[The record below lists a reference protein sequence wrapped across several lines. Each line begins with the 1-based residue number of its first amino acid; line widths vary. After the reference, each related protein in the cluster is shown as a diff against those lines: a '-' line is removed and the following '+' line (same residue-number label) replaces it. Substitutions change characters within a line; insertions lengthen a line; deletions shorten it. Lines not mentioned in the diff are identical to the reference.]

1 MTTVRTIPSD
11 KINLRL
17 ILVSGKTKEFLF
29 SPSDSAGDI
38 AHHVFENWPED
49 WAEEAVAKAEILRL
63 IYQGRFLHSNV
74 TLGALGLP
82 FGKTTVMH
90 LVPRENLPEPNSQG
104 EKMDIASLTPQDL
117 QRKLYFLVEQL
128 QHMAGELPP
137 KYQMRLP
144 YELLSGLAN
153 SLLNDTIFEIVKGL
167 MEIQHVT
174 EKHLFQQRLQLLNQQ
189 KIESQEALSA
199 VTVEEEITTIKT
211 ALNKKHKEELKQ
223 MDMKL
228 VLQLDQKVADQQ
240 SILEKA
246 GVPGFYVTNNPM
258 EIQVQMRLCDFIIR
272 LSNMDIPS

>member
-1 MTTVRTIPSD
+1 MDV
-11 KINLRL
+11 
-17 ILVSGKTKEFLF
+17 VS
-29 SPSDSAGDI
+29 P
-38 AHHVFENWPED
+38 
-49 WAEEAVAKAEILRL
+49 
-63 IYQGRFLHSNV
+63 
-74 TLGALGLP
+74 
-82 FGKTTVMH
+82 
-90 LVPRENLPEPNSQG
+90 
-104 EKMDIASLTPQDL
+104 TPQDL

-189 KIESQEALSA
+189 KIESQEVLLSTTDEELPA
-199 VTVEEEITTIKT
+199 IKVT
-211 ALNKKHKEELKQ
+211 LQKKHKEELKQ
-223 MDMKL
+223 LDMKL

-240 SILEKA
+240 GILEKA

-272 LSNMDIPS
+272 LSKMDIPT

>member
-1 MTTVRTIPSD
+1 MEDATTP
-11 KINLRL
+11 
-17 ILVSGKTKEFLF
+17 
-29 SPSDSAGDI
+29 
-38 AHHVFENWPED
+38 
-49 WAEEAVAKAEILRL
+49 
-63 IYQGRFLHSNV
+63 
-74 TLGALGLP
+74 
-82 FGKTTVMH
+82 
-90 LVPRENLPEPNSQG
+90 
-104 EKMDIASLTPQDL
+104 TPQDL

-189 KIESQEALSA
+189 KIEMQETLSLMTTDEKRVALH
-199 VTVEEEITTIKT
+199 
-211 ALNKKHKEELKQ
+211 KKHREELKQ

-246 GVPGFYVTNNPM
+246 GVPGFYVTNNPI

-272 LSNMDIPS
+272 LSKMEVPS

>member
-1 MTTVRTIPSD
+1 MDV
-11 KINLRL
+11 
-17 ILVSGKTKEFLF
+17 VS
-29 SPSDSAGDI
+29 P
-38 AHHVFENWPED
+38 
-49 WAEEAVAKAEILRL
+49 
-63 IYQGRFLHSNV
+63 
-74 TLGALGLP
+74 
-82 FGKTTVMH
+82 
-90 LVPRENLPEPNSQG
+90 
-104 EKMDIASLTPQDL
+104 TPQDL
-117 QRKLYFLVEQL
+117 QAKLYFLVEQL

-189 KIESQEALSA
+189 KIECQEASA
-199 VTVEEEITTIKT
+199 TMTDEELASMKVT
-211 ALNKKHKEELKQ
+211 LYKKHKEELKQ

-228 VLQLDQKVADQQ
+228 VLQLDQKVSDQQ

-246 GVPGFYVTNNPM
+246 GVPGFYVTNNPV

-272 LSNMDIPS
+272 LSKMDIPT

>member
-1 MTTVRTIPSD
+1 MD
-11 KINLRL
+11 
-17 ILVSGKTKEFLF
+17 
-29 SPSDSAGDI
+29 
-38 AHHVFENWPED
+38 
-49 WAEEAVAKAEILRL
+49 AV
-63 IYQGRFLHSNV
+63 N
-74 TLGALGLP
+74 P
-82 FGKTTVMH
+82 
-90 LVPRENLPEPNSQG
+90 
-104 EKMDIASLTPQDL
+104 TPQDL
-117 QRKLYFLVEQL
+117 QTKLYFLMEQL

-189 KIESQEALSA
+189 KIEFQEVLSA
-199 VTVEEEITTIKT
+199 IMTDDKLTLTKV
-211 ALNKKHKEELKQ
+211 ALYKKHKEELKQ

-246 GVPGFYVTNNPM
+246 GVPGFYVTNNPV

-272 LSNMDIPS
+272 LSKMDIPT

>member
-1 MTTVRTIPSD
+1 
-11 KINLRL
+11 
-17 ILVSGKTKEFLF
+17 
-29 SPSDSAGDI
+29 
-38 AHHVFENWPED
+38 
-49 WAEEAVAKAEILRL
+49 
-63 IYQGRFLHSNV
+63 
-74 TLGALGLP
+74 
-82 FGKTTVMH
+82 
-90 LVPRENLPEPNSQG
+90 
-104 EKMDIASLTPQDL
+104 MDIANPTPQDL
-117 QRKLYFLVEQL
+117 QAKLYFLMEQL

-189 KIESQEALSA
+189 KIECQEALSA
-199 VTVEEEITTIKT
+199 TVVDDKLNSIKA
-211 ALNKKHKEELKQ
+211 ALFKKHKEELKE

-246 GVPGFYVTNNPM
+246 GVPGFYVTNNPV

-272 LSNMDIPS
+272 LSKMDIPA

>member
-1 MTTVRTIPSD
+1 MPSATKLFVDNMMDVTIP
-11 KINLRL
+11 
-17 ILVSGKTKEFLF
+17 
-29 SPSDSAGDI
+29 
-38 AHHVFENWPED
+38 
-49 WAEEAVAKAEILRL
+49 
-63 IYQGRFLHSNV
+63 
-74 TLGALGLP
+74 
-82 FGKTTVMH
+82 
-90 LVPRENLPEPNSQG
+90 
-104 EKMDIASLTPQDL
+104 TPQDL

-128 QHMAGELPP
+128 QHMTGELPP

-189 KIESQEALSA
+189 KFEMQEALT
-199 VTVEEEITTIKT
+199 TVSTEEEQT
-211 ALNKKHKEELKQ
+211 AVKAALYKKHKEDLRQ
-223 MDMKL
+223 TDMKL

-272 LSNMDIPS
+272 LSKMDVPT